1 MISGD
6 HIYSIEDIKL
16 VYSKVNEP
24 IPILD
29 ELAQQRTKALLD
41 EAGYWIVAGAL
52 VSKEVQ
58 TLGIAIDLA
67 MHDAPFFSNV
77 DKSIA
82 EIMVGPEF
90 LEGVYEP
97 GGVAIWTRNRD
108 GTTG

>member
-52 VSKEVQ
+52 V
-58 TLGIAIDLA
+58 
-67 MHDAPFFSNV
+67 
-77 DKSIA
+77 
-82 EIMVGPEF
+82 
-90 LEGVYEP
+90 LE
-97 GGVAIWTRNRD
+97 
-108 GTTG
+108 